1 MMRWL
6 VDVEV
11 DMPAG
16 SLSDEDLEL
25 LRGELYRG
33 VTKDILGPRPS
44 FVVERVARGLHIAFP
59 MTAGDEGEAW
69 AYALRWIQ
77 HVVFAHPERRGS
89 VSRIE
94 TRLTPEG

>member
-11 DMPAG
+11 DMTAG

-44 FVVERVARGLHIAFP
+44 FVVERVASGLHITFP
-59 MTAGDEGEAW
+59 MTAGDEGDA
-69 AYALRWIQ
+69 ALRCGRA
-77 HVVFAHPERRGS
+77 VRLLRRPKHGDP
-89 VSRIE
+89 
-94 TRLTPEG
+94 TPRTSDS